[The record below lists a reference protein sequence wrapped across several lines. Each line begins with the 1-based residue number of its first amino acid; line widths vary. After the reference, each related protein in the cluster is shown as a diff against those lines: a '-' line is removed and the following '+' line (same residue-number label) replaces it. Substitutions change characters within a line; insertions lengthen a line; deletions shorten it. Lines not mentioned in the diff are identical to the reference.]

1 MKDYGEMLNPWAE
14 DSPDEVK
21 ESPKLGGK
29 VSYQLPAPY
38 TVRKLGPNAPVA
50 EYLKD
55 VHEWMREYWS
65 ITYYLHLHKRVRI
78 SPPQD

>member
-14 DSPDEVK
+14 DSPDEVT
-21 ESPKLGGK
+21 EAPELGGK

-38 TVRKLGPNAPVA
+38 TVRKLDPNAPAV

-55 VHEWMREYWS
+55 VHEW
-65 ITYYLHLHKRVRI
+65 I
-78 SPPQD
+78 SKH